1 MAITIKEVAEK
12 EVAVKDVVYIETKS
26 VESVQ
31 EFTILQLDRQVERIE
46 IEIGN
51 LNDRKDEL
59 IAKKAAALAVK

>member
-1 MAITIKEVAEK
+1 MGITIKEVAK

-31 EFTILQLDRQVERIE
+31 EFTVAQLDRQIERIE

-59 IAKKAAALAVK
+59 VAKKAAALAVK

>member
-51 LNDRKDEL
+51 LNDRKDVL
-59 IAKKAAALAVK
+59 IAKKTAALAVK